1 MRRHLLIAA
10 AIAMFVAGCGSS
22 GAGSSGGVAAK
33 PYVSQVDSAER
44 RLVSAVQQISPGGN
58 PAVWVS
64 SVKAMRAGVSK
75 LAADLAAIRP
85 PGVVATA
92 HRRLVAVVRRLADR
106 LGAAVH
112 TARDPARL
120 QVAKAQLLRAFT
132 DASDAFTATISQINV
147 ALRSATHH

>member
-1 MRRHLLIAA
+1 MRRYLLIAG
-10 AIAMFVAGCGSS
+10 AIAMVVAGGGSS
-22 GAGSSGGVAAK
+22 ATSSSGGVAAK
-33 PYVSQVDSAER
+33 QYVSQVDGAER
-44 RLVSAVQQISPGGN
+44 RLVSAVQQISPGAN

-75 LAADLAAIRP
+75 LGADLAAIKP

-106 LGAAVH
+106 LGAAAH
-112 TARDPARL
+112 TAGDPARL

-132 DASDAFTATISQINV
+132 DASNAFTATISKINV
-147 ALRSATHH
+147 ALRSGTHH